1 MLSDKLTE
9 KERELLVITME
20 ECGELSSACSKL
32 LRFGNEIKH
41 LDNILQEAGDVLC
54 MVSLLLEYGF
64 IEEEQLQEATQNKL
78 NKLKEWSSLV
88 DNNSRSVH

>member
-1 MLSDKLTE
+1 MLNDKLTPQ
-9 KERELLVITME
+9 ERELLVITME

-32 LRFGNEIKH
+32 LRFGNEVKH

-64 IEEEQLQEATQNKL
+64 LDEEQLQEATQNKL
-78 NKLKEWSSLV
+78 KKLKERSSLV
-88 DNNSRSVH
+88 DNNSGSMH

>member
-32 LRFGNEIKH
+32 LRFGSEIKH

>member
-1 MLSDKLTE
+1 MLNDKLTPQ
-9 KERELLVITME
+9 ERELLVITME

-32 LRFGNEIKH
+32 LRFGNEVKH

-64 IEEEQLQEATQNKL
+64 LDEEQLQEATQNKL
-78 NKLKEWSSLV
+78 KKLKEWSSLV
-88 DNNSRSVH
+88 DNNSGSMH

>member
-1 MLSDKLTE
+1 MLSDKLTPQ
-9 KERELLVITME
+9 ERELLVITME

-78 NKLKEWSSLV
+78 NKLKEWSSIV
-88 DNNSRSVH
+88 DNNSSSVH

>member
-1 MLSDKLTE
+1 MLSDKLTPQ
-9 KERELLVITME
+9 ERELLVITME

-32 LRFGNEIKH
+32 LRFGNEVKH

-64 IEEEQLQEATQNKL
+64 LDEEQLQEATQNKL

-88 DNNSRSVH
+88 DNNSGSMH

>member
-1 MLSDKLTE
+1 MLSDKLTPQ
-9 KERELLVITME
+9 ERELLVITME
-20 ECGELSSACSKL
+20 ECSELSMACSKII
-32 LRFGNEIKH
+32 RFGNEIKH

-64 IEEEQLQEATQNKL
+64 LDEEQLQEATQNKL

-88 DNNSRSVH
+88 DNNSGSVH

>member
-1 MLSDKLTE
+1 MLSDKLTPQ
-9 KERELLVITME
+9 ERELLVITME

-32 LRFGNEIKH
+32 LRFGNEVKH

-64 IEEEQLQEATQNKL
+64 LEEEPLQEAVESKL
-78 NKLKEWSSLV
+78 TKLKQWSSIV

>member
-1 MLSDKLTE
+1 MLSDKLTPQ
-9 KERELLVITME
+9 ERELLVITME

-64 IEEEQLQEATQNKL
+64 LDEEQLQEATQNKL

-88 DNNSRSVH
+88 DNNSGSMH

>member
-1 MLSDKLTE
+1 MLSDKLTPQ
-9 KERELLVITME
+9 ERELLVITME

-32 LRFGNEIKH
+32 LRFGNEVKH

-64 IEEEQLQEATQNKL
+64 LDEEQLQEATQNKL
-78 NKLKEWSSLV
+78 KKLKEWSSLV
-88 DNNSRSVH
+88 DNNSGSMH

>member
-1 MLSDKLTE
+1 MLSDKLTPQ
-9 KERELLVITME
+9 ERELLVITME

-32 LRFGNEIKH
+32 LRFGNEVKH

-64 IEEEQLQEATQNKL
+64 VDEEQLQEATQNKL
-78 NKLKEWSSLV
+78 KKLKEWSSLV
-88 DNNSRSVH
+88 DNNSGSMH

>member
-1 MLSDKLTE
+1 MLSDKLTPQ
-9 KERELLVITME
+9 ERELLVITME

-32 LRFGNEIKH
+32 LRFGNEIEH

-64 IEEEQLQEATQNKL
+64 LDEEQLQEATQNKL
-78 NKLKEWSSLV
+78 KKLKEWSSLV
-88 DNNSRSVH
+88 DNNSGSVH